1 MKKSDLELQNL
12 KDCINSLK
20 ECESSLKADNID
32 VKMKNFIED
41 ACIKRYEFTVETA
54 WKTMKKY
61 LKSEYGKSDKE
72 LTMNNIFRL
81 MEGYNLIESWQKW
94 REYYDRLNDTSHEY
108 NKQKAKEVLK
118 YLSDL
123 IKDCEYLY
131 EQLDFV
137 LVE

>member
-81 MEGYNLIESWQKW
+81 MEGYNLMGLVVVDAANKTKSSSDGGQQK
-94 REYYDRLNDTSHEY
+94 TA
-108 NKQKAKEVLK
+108 AKTE
-118 YLSDL
+118 
-123 IKDCEYLY
+123 
-131 EQLDFV
+131 
-137 LVE
+137 